1 MKRMRCLCSAVA
13 LASGRLLHFGLML
26 VFLVS
31 LSFAEDSPLVKA
43 SKREKARRNK
53 VKAQKTFTNKDIE
66 DFKAKNK
73 DTEAVV
79 EGENQNEGEP
89 AVTEAIPEEAPEA
102 PATEENKTSDED
114 YWKDR
119 YKEVAADLRDA
130 EEKLQRLQEEMN
142 GLRIAFYAEQDG
154 VAGRP
159 KINSE
164 IERQFEE
171 IEAAKKQVEDSK
183 QALENL
189 EEEAHKAGVP
199 PGWVRE

>member
-1 MKRMRCLCSAVA
+1 MKRLLINVGLILIFFVAV
-13 LASGRLLHFGLML
+13 
-26 VFLVS
+26 
-31 LSFAEDSPLVKA
+31 SFAEDSPLVKA
-43 SKREKARRNK
+43 AKREKARRAK
-53 VKAQKTFTNKDIE
+53 VKSDKTFTNKDIE

-79 EGENQNEGEP
+79 EGENQGEEQTGEQTEAEPAEGETTQP
-89 AVTEAIPEEAPEA
+89 QAEEDKG
-102 PATEENKTSDED
+102 NDEK

-119 YKEVAADLRDA
+119 YTDVAEDLKQA
-130 EEKLQRLQEEMN
+130 EDKLQNLQEEMN
-142 GLRIAFYAEQDG
+142 GLRIAYYAEQDG

-164 IERQFEE
+164 IEKQFDE

-189 EEEAHKAGVP
+189 EEEARKAGVP

>member
-1 MKRMRCLCSAVA
+1 MKRLLVNVGLILIFFVAV
-13 LASGRLLHFGLML
+13 
-26 VFLVS
+26 
-31 LSFAEDSPLVKA
+31 SFADDSALVKA
-43 SKREKARRNK
+43 AKREKARRAK
-53 VKAQKTFTNKDIE
+53 VKSEKTFTNKDIE

-79 EGENQNEGEP
+79 EGENQGEQTGEQTEAEPAEGET
-89 AVTEAIPEEAPEA
+89 TEPQA
-102 PATEENKTSDED
+102 EENKGNDEK

-119 YKEVAADLRDA
+119 YTDVADNLKEA
-130 EEKLQRLQEEMN
+130 EERLQNLQEEMN
-142 GLRIAFYAEQDG
+142 GLRIAYYAEQDG

-164 IERQFEE
+164 IEKQFDE
-171 IEAAKKQVEDSK
+171 IEAAKKQVEESK

-189 EEEAHKAGVP
+189 EEEARKAGAP

>member
-1 MKRMRCLCSAVA
+1 
-13 LASGRLLHFGLML
+13 ML
-26 VFLVS
+26 IFLVS
-31 LSFAEDSPLVKA
+31 VSFAEDSPLVKA
-43 SKREKARRNK
+43 AKREKARRNK

-79 EGENQNEGEP
+79 EGENQG
-89 AVTEAIPEEAPEA
+89 EEAVDEA
-102 PATEENKTSDED
+102 PAEETPEPQAEDKTNDEE
-114 YWKDR
+114 YWKGR
-119 YKEVAADLRDA
+119 YNETAEDLRAA
-130 EEKLQRLQEEMN
+130 EEKLQKLQEEMN

-171 IEAAKKQVEDSK
+171 IEAAKKKVEDSK

-189 EEEAHKAGVP
+189 EEEARKAGVP

>member
-1 MKRMRCLCSAVA
+1 MKRM
-13 LASGRLLHFGLML
+13 LLHFGLML

-43 SKREKARRNK
+43 AKREKARRNV

-79 EGENQNEGEP
+79 EGENQNEGGEP
-89 AVTEAIPEEAPEA
+89 PAEEAVPEESPEA
-102 PATEENKTSDED
+102 QAEVDKTNDEG

-119 YKEVAADLRDA
+119 YKDVATELREA
-130 EEKLQRLQEEMN
+130 EEKLARLQEEMN

-171 IEAAKKQVEDSK
+171 IEVAKKQVEESK

-189 EEEAHKAGVP
+189 EEEARKAGVP

>member
-1 MKRMRCLCSAVA
+1 MKRF
-13 LASGRLLHFGLML
+13 LLHFGLML

-43 SKREKARRNK
+43 AKREKARRNK

-73 DTEAVV
+73 DTEATV
-79 EGENQNEGEP
+79 EGENQGDQAVEDTTQAETTEP
-89 AVTEAIPEEAPEA
+89 
-102 PATEENKTSDED
+102 PAEENKADDEQF
-114 YWKDR
+114 WKDR
-119 YKEVAADLRDA
+119 YKDLAEDLHAA
-130 EEKLQRLQEEMN
+130 EEKLQQLQEEMN
-142 GLRIAFYAEQDG
+142 GLRIAYYAEQDG

-164 IERQFEE
+164 IEKQFEE
-171 IEAAKKQVEDSK
+171 IEAAKKKVEDSK
-183 QALENL
+183 QALEIL
-189 EEEAHKAGVP
+189 EEEARKAGVP